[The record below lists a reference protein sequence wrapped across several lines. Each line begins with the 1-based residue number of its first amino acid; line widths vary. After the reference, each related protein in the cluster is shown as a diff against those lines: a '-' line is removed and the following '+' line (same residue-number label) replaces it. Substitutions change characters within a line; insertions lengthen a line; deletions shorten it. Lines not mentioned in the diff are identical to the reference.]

1 MLTETRAMANS
12 CTGNQTGISCPV
24 GALFLF
30 LTQFVLS
37 NSDSVDLQFAL
48 LYNGSV
54 NFSASLLMSDLF
66 ISYARLDIDYR
77 LLLVDQLLVVV
88 KTGPIGRISP
98 TADWLSESYRGI
110 RAADYFL
117 FVTVLFQ

>member
-1 MLTETRAMANS
+1 
-12 CTGNQTGISCPV
+12 
-24 GALFLF
+24 
-30 LTQFVLS
+30 
-37 NSDSVDLQFAL
+37 
-48 LYNGSV
+48 
-54 NFSASLLMSDLF
+54 MSDLF

-98 TADWLSESYRGI
+98 TADSLSESYRGI

-117 FVTVLFQ
+117 FVTVLIQWYPRFLRWKLSLQLSTTSGWLE